1 MSRRFAAGTAVGAA
15 LVLSL
20 TGCLG
25 ESGGGSAGSDGGV
38 QLSAAQVLEKASQ
51 KTSNVDTYKA
61 DITMDV
67 STPQG
72 AMNMHSTAQFR
83 LKPTAAFTMNVDKMT
98 LGGQSMPFGGMQ
110 MIYLDKVI
118 YMKNAQLSQ
127 ATGGKPWLKMDL
139 TNPARQAGLD
149 LDTLLNQSQQTNPAE
164 QTKMLT
170 ASKDVREVGEE
181 TVNGVKTTHYQ
192 GTMTV
197 QEALAKVD
205 PKLRTELE
213 KTYREVGG
221 QKINFDLW
229 ADGEQLPRKLTT
241 KIPTREGTLTM
252 TIVYLDYGKTVNV
265 NPPPAEQTGDFRGL
279 NRTGNGA
286 GN

>member
-20 TGCLG
+20 TGCFG
-25 ESGGGSAGSDGGV
+25 ESEGGSAGSDSGSV

-51 KTSNVDTYKA
+51 KTSNVDSYGA
-61 DITMDV
+61 DITMNV
-67 STPQG
+67 ATPQG

-83 LKPTAAFTMNVDKMT
+83 LKPTTAFTMNVDKMT
-98 LGGQSMPFGGMQ
+98 VGGQSMPFGGMQ

-118 YMKNAQLSQ
+118 YMKSPQLSQ
-127 ATGGKPWLKMDL
+127 ATGGKPWLKVDL

-170 ASKDVREVGEE
+170 ASKDVRKVGEE
-181 TVNGVKTTHYQ
+181 TINGVKTTHYQ

-197 QEALAKVD
+197 QEAMAKVD
-205 PKLRTELE
+205 PKIRAELE
-213 KTYREVGG
+213 KTYREIGG
-221 QKINFDLW
+221 TKINFDLW
-229 ADGEQLPRKLTT
+229 ADGEQLPRKLAT

-252 TIVYLDYGKTVNV
+252 TIVYLDYGKTVSV
-265 NPPPAEQTGDFRGL
+265 NPPPAEQVGNFRGL
-279 NRTGNGA
+279 NGTGN
-286 GN
+286 